1 MSEQDQRGQRPG
13 GEEPR
18 KHGRHVKEDG
28 GVPNPATG
36 AGLGAG
42 ESSTFEGEEDADTAA
57 DK

>member
-1 MSEQDQRGQRPG
+1 MSEQDQQGQG
-13 GEEPR
+13 TSAEEPR

-28 GVPNPATG
+28 DVPNPETG

-42 ESSTFEGEEDADTAA
+42 QSSTFEGEEDADTGA